1 MHASVLFGVHI
12 EEGHSAA
19 TKGFTSK
26 DSKMEIQTLFH
37 CHCDCNC
44 NLNFSEVLHNS
55 YSYLFHFCNIPD
67 ICMHDWAKVISNIKY
82 VTGPAKINHLSA
94 KNR

>member
-1 MHASVLFGVHI
+1 MLQFCLVFHI

-37 CHCDCNC
+37 CHCDCSC

-55 YSYLFHFCNIPD
+55 YTCFIFAIYLIYV
-67 ICMHDWAKVISNIKY
+67 CMIGQK
-82 VTGPAKINHLSA
+82 
-94 KNR
+94 